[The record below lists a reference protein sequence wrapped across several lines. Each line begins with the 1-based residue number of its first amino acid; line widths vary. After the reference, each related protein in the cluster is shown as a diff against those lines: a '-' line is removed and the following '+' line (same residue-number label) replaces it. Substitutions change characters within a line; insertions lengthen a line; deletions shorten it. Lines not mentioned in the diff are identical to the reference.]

1 MIGGRQV
8 GLGGRGKLFL
18 RVRSESAAEL
28 GEGGREGGK
37 EKRLIKTAGRGF
49 MSVVKRRGEKG
60 GGERTGLSFLN

>member
-28 GEGGREGGK
+28 GEGGREGG
-37 EKRLIKTAGRGF
+37 
-49 MSVVKRRGEKG
+49 RRGKRKG
-60 GGERTGLSFLN
+60 LLKLQEEGLCQS